1 MSNSKLVNYTNI
13 SPNSTNPRNHS
24 IDTIT
29 IHHTAGN
36 ISIENMGQ
44 LFADPARQASANYGI
59 GSDGRIAL
67 YVDEANRA
75 WTSGDRDND
84 NRAITI
90 EVAND
95 GGEPDWHVSDQ
106 ALAALIDLC
115 EDICRRNGIYRLN
128 FTGDTTGNMTMH
140 KWFQATGCPGPYLSG
155 KFPYIADEVNK
166 RLHPVKEI
174 YRVQTGAFGIKSNAD
189 GYLETVRR
197 AGFENAYMVY
207 VDELYKI
214 QVGAFSVKA
223 NAQAYMAEVKA
234 AGLDAFITTE
244 KGDVVISDAGYS
256 REAFVR
262 DVQKACGA
270 AVDGIPGQETLSKT
284 VTLSKSKNATH
295 PVVLAVQKRLAA
307 LGYNE
312 VGTPDGVAGTMFD
325 TAVKHFQED
334 NGCAADGE
342 ITEKA
347 LTWQK
352 LLGMA

>member
-1 MSNSKLVNYTNI
+1 MSNSKLVSYTKI

-29 IHHTAGN
+29 IHHAAGN

-67 YVDEANRA
+67 YVEEENRS
-75 WTSGDRDND
+75 WCSGNREND
-84 NRAITI
+84 HRAITI

-95 GGEPDWHVSDQ
+95 GGEPDWHVSDE
-106 ALAALIDLC
+106 AMAALINLC

-155 KFPYIADEVNK
+155 KFSYIADEVNK
-166 RLHPVKEI
+166 RLAPVKVI
-174 YRVQTGAFGIKSNAD
+174 YRVQTGAFGVKSNAD
-189 GYLETVRR
+189 SYLASVQR

-207 VDELYKI
+207 ADELYKI

-223 NAQAYMAEVKA
+223 NAEAYMAEVKA
-234 AGLDAFITTE
+234 AGFAAFITTE
-244 KGDVVISDAGYS
+244 GGGVVMSNSGYS
-256 REAFVR
+256 REQFVR
-262 DVQKACGA
+262 EVQAAIGA
-270 AVDGIPGQETLSKT
+270 AVDGVPGQETLSKT
-284 VTLSKSKNATH
+284 VTLSRSKNATH
-295 PVVLAVQKRLAA
+295 AAVLAVQKRLVA

-312 VGTPDGVAGTMFD
+312 VGEPDGVAGAMFD
-325 TAVKHFQED
+325 AAVKMFQRD
-334 NGCAADGE
+334 NGCEADGE
-342 ITEKA
+342 ITAKA

-352 LLGMA
+352 LLGVA